1 MAVVESYEIAEG
13 RGVSGAARDSLQYTR
28 SFAIKIDKANTP
40 MDDIANAPNIKFG
53 DKHPDDDSVFATSFD
68 CSVSDDLLLY
78 RLNVTYQAPTLID
91 ASSSGPPN
99 KPDGSPNT
107 NYDYSTV
114 PADAWSG
121 SSSVAAVPCTVDA
134 DIGGGGVNPMTIANT
149 AGVGIPDLQKDQ
161 AFAQLQLTKSYGTL
175 SALITDV
182 MKYTNKIN
190 VNNNWIV
197 SDDQYC
203 WKCQG
208 CNWQKVTQ
216 SSGGVNLTYFSATW
230 VFAYDERQW
239 KLEPL
244 NVGYMDRSGGEGLIV
259 TLAPIMTPDGE
270 QVTEPVALD
279 DQGLADFDNPP
290 KVSGRTLGE
299 GWYVYST
306 ENLSYFGTPS

>member
-1 MAVVESYEIAEG
+1 M
-13 RGVSGAARDSLQYTR
+13 SGAARDSVQYTR
-28 SFAIKIDKANTP
+28 SFAIKINAADTP
-40 MDDIANAPNIKFG
+40 MDDIANHPGIKFG
-53 DKHPDDDSVFATSFD
+53 DPHPDDPSVFATSFD

-78 RLNVTYQAPTLID
+78 RLNVTYQAPALID
-91 ASSSGPPN
+91 ASSDGPGSGGGGTG
-99 KPDGSPNT
+99 GS
-107 NYDYSTV
+107 YDYAAV
-114 PADAWSG
+114 PADTWSG
-121 SSSVAAVPCTVDA
+121 SSSVAAVPCTKDA
-134 DIGGGGVNPMTIANT
+134 DIGGGGVNRMTIANT

-161 AFAQLQLTKSYGTL
+161 AYAQLQLTKSYGTL
-175 SALITDV
+175 STLITDII
-182 MKYTNKIN
+182 KYTNKIN
-190 VNNNWIV
+190 SNDGWII

-244 NVGYMDRSGGEGLIV
+244 NVGYMDLSGGQGLIV
-259 TLAPIMTPDGE
+259 TLAPILTPDGE

-279 DQGLADFDNPP
+279 EQGLADFDNPP

-299 GWYVYST
+299 GWYVYSL
-306 ENLSYFGTPS
+306 EDLSYFGVPS